1 MYNPIIEH
9 LKFIPEKT
17 FDDHFFISKN
27 KCCHKCNSNDGH
39 LKQLDSSS
47 WTAKYLC
54 TKCGY
59 YNYIVFQ
66 DMMGGAMNDFIAIDK
81 KNVDI

>member
-1 MYNPIIEH
+1 MDNPIIEH
-9 LKFIPEKT
+9 LKFTPEKT
-17 FDDHFFISKN
+17 WDDHFFN
-27 KCCHKCNSNDGH
+27 RYCHKCNSGYSS
-39 LKQLDSSS
+39 LEQLDSSG

-66 DMMGGAMNDFIAIDK
+66 DAMGGSMNDFIAIDK
-81 KNVDI
+81 RM